1 MKLPSGGRSVAWS
14 WEHYRYAKKPSNEF
28 RDMQEKVQLL
38 FWVSSIHF
46 SSFSN
51 AFDNSSTNG
60 FHPFYLCACL
70 QNYFAME
77 KGKELQCMAVLQKI
91 CTKMVTDMH
100 YEARVSCVRNWYAE
114 KQNVRI
120 SKAQA

>member
-1 MKLPSGGRSVAWS
+1 LCRAFAYKDNIKPPRSYASILGCLLRRNFPGIVKLPSGGRSVAWS

-60 FHPFYLCACL
+60 FHPFLPLCMLA
-70 QNYFAME
+70 
-77 KGKELQCMAVLQKI
+77 ELLC
-91 CTKMVTDMH
+91 H
-100 YEARVSCVRNWYAE
+100 GEG
-114 KQNVRI
+114 
-120 SKAQA
+120 